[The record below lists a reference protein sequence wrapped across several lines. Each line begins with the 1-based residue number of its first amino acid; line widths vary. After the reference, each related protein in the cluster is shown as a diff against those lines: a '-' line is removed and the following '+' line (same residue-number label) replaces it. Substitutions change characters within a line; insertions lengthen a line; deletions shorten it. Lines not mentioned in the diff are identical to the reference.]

1 MPGSADF
8 YSLTENSHRLVLNL
22 IRISK
27 EISGAEIARNT
38 GFQPSTILYILRI
51 LDKKGFIDISRTG
64 NSTERGGKKP
74 VLWKI
79 KPGIGKMLGLEI
91 LKDKIRFVK
100 LDFAGTLYERGEK
113 LLPASF
119 TADNILPTLVSVI
132 QEIVTEAD
140 LNSKSFLGI
149 GIGVP
154 GLVNS
159 EKGILQY
166 SALLQVSNIEISEKL
181 SRILG
186 KPVYIVNDANA
197 GALSISWYNDQ
208 VSEKLPE
215 HIVYLTY
222 NNGAK
227 NLGAGLVI
235 GHELYTGIAGTAGEI
250 FDPLPDLGELILA
263 SVRKMGEH
271 HPLLADHHQPGKV
284 SFRTLV
290 VYAKNGCMLSSR
302 TVDKICDIISEEIA
316 RIAGLLNPNLIV
328 LGGDI
333 TCSLEL
339 LTEQLLPRT
348 TKKTS
353 KMMKMGFVLP
363 EICFS
368 SYGEFS
374 VAIGATAMILRKVIR
389 SQNFKTR

>member
-1 MPGSADF
+1 MHSIADF
-8 YSLTENSHRLVLNL
+8 YSLTENSHRLVLNQ
-22 IRISK
+22 IRISQ
-27 EISGAEIARNT
+27 EISGADIARST

-64 NSTERGGKKP
+64 NSTVKGGKKP

-79 KPGIGKMLGLEI
+79 KPGIGRMLGLEV
-91 LKDKIRFVK
+91 LKDKIRYVK

-113 LLPASF
+113 PLTKSF
-119 TADNILPTLVSVI
+119 TSDNILPTLVTVI
-132 QEIVTEAD
+132 REIVPDEE
-140 LNSKSFLGI
+140 LESRSFLGT

-159 EKGILQY
+159 DMGVLQY
-166 SALLQVSNIEISEKL
+166 SALLQVRNIEISDKL
-181 SRILG
+181 SKILG

-197 GALSISWYNDQ
+197 GALSISWYNYK

-227 NLGAGLVI
+227 NLGVGLVI
-235 GHELYTGIAGTAGEI
+235 GHELYTGISGTAGEI
-250 FDPLPDLGELILA
+250 LEPLPDLEELIRA
-263 SVRKMGEH
+263 SIRKLGTN
-271 HPLLADHHQPGKV
+271 HPLLADNHHPERV

-290 VYAKNGCMLSSR
+290 DYAHKGCMLSTM
-302 TVDKICDIISEEIA
+302 TVNRICDFISEEIA
-316 RIAGLLNPNLIV
+316 RLAGLLNPNLIV

-333 TCSLEL
+333 TCSNEL
-339 LTEQLLPRT
+339 LTQHVLPE
-348 TKKTS
+348 TS
-353 KMMKMGFVLP
+353 KKAFKMMNMGFVLP

-389 SQNFKTR
+389 SKTSKTR

>member
-1 MPGSADF
+1 MLSSADF
-8 YSLTENSHRLVLNL
+8 YSLTEKSHRIVLNL
-22 IRISK
+22 IRISR
-27 EISGAEIARNT
+27 EISGAEIARIT

-64 NSTERGGKKP
+64 SSTDRGGKKP
-74 VLWKI
+74 VLWKV
-79 KPGIGKMLGLEI
+79 KPGIGKMLGIEV

-100 LDFAGTLYERGEK
+100 LDFAGILYDQGEK
-113 LLPASF
+113 PLPVAF
-119 TADNILPTLVSVI
+119 TPDNILSLLVSVI
-132 QEIVTEAD
+132 NKLVTDEE

-159 EKGILQY
+159 DQGVLMY
-166 SALLQVSNIEISEKL
+166 SALLQVRNIEISNKL

-186 KPVYIVNDANA
+186 TQVHIVNDANA

-208 VSEKLPE
+208 IINKLPE
-215 HIVYLTY
+215 NIVYLTY

-235 GHELYTGIAGTAGEI
+235 GHELYTGISGTAGEI
-250 FDPLPDLGELILA
+250 LEPLPVLGDLIQAFIRKIGSHHALLIDN
-263 SVRKMGEH
+263 
-271 HPLLADHHQPGKV
+271 PQPDKV

-290 VYAKNGCMLSSR
+290 DYAHKGCLLSSR
-302 TVDKICDIISEEIA
+302 TVIKVCNIISEEIA
-316 RIAGLLNPNLIV
+316 RLAGLLNPNLIV

-333 TCSLEL
+333 TCSPEL
-339 LTEQLLPRT
+339 LTKYIFPL
-348 TKKTS
+348 TS
-353 KMMKMGFVLP
+353 KKARKIMKMGFVLP

-374 VAIGATAMILRKVIR
+374 VAIGSTAMILRKVIG
-389 SQNFKTR
+389 SQNYKTR

>member
-1 MPGSADF
+1 MPASADF

-64 NSTERGGKKP
+64 SSTVRGGKKP

-79 KPGIGKMLGLEI
+79 KPDIGKMLGIEVLR
-91 LKDKIRFVK
+91 DKIRFVK
-100 LDFAGTLYERGEK
+100 LDFAGTLYEQGEK
-113 LLPASF
+113 PLPTSC
-119 TADNILPTLVSVI
+119 TADNILATLVSVI
-132 QEIVTEAD
+132 HDIIPEDE
-140 LNSKSFLGI
+140 LESRSFLGI

-159 EKGILQY
+159 DKGILQY
-166 SALLQVSNIEISEKL
+166 SALLQVRNIEISEKL
-181 SRILG
+181 SRILD
-186 KPVYIVNDANA
+186 KPVYVVNDANA

-208 VSEKLPE
+208 VGEKLPE

-235 GHELYTGIAGTAGEI
+235 DHELYTGIAGTAGEI
-250 FDPLPDLGELILA
+250 FDPLPDLGELIQA
-263 SVRKMGEH
+263 SIKKIGDNH
-271 HPLLADHHQPGKV
+271 ALLADNHHPERV

-290 VYAKNGCMLSSR
+290 DFANKGCMLS
-302 TVDKICDIISEEIA
+302 TMAVDRICDIISEEIA
-316 RIAGLLNPNLIV
+316 RLAGLLNPNLIV

-333 TCSLEL
+333 TCSHKL
-339 LTEQLLPRT
+339 LTDHILPST
-348 TKKTS
+348 SKKAS

-374 VAIGATAMILRKVIR
+374 VAMGATAMILRKVIK
-389 SQNFKTR
+389 SQNYKTR

>member
-8 YSLTENSHRLVLNL
+8 YSVTEKSHRIVLNL

-27 EISGAEIARNT
+27 EISGAEIARIT

-51 LDKKGFIDISRTG
+51 LDKKGFIDVSRTG
-64 NSTERGGKKP
+64 SSTYRGGKKP

-79 KPGIGKMLGLEI
+79 KAGTGKMLGIEV
-91 LKDKIRFVK
+91 LKDKVRFVK
-100 LDFAGTLYERGEK
+100 LDFAGTLYEQGEK
-113 LLPASF
+113 HLPEPF
-119 TADNILPTLVSVI
+119 TPDNILSVLVSVI
-132 QEIVTEAD
+132 
-140 LNSKSFLGI
+140 NSLVDSDELSDKSFLGV

-159 EKGILQY
+159 DQGVLKY
-166 SALLQVSNIEISEKL
+166 SALLQVRNIEISHKL
-181 SRILG
+181 SRIFG
-186 KPVYIVNDANA
+186 RQVHIVNDANA
-197 GALSISWYNDQ
+197 GALSISWYNNQ
-208 VSEKLPE
+208 IINRLPE

-235 GHELYTGIAGTAGEI
+235 GHELYTGISGTAGEI
-250 FDPLPDLGELILA
+250 LEPLPVLGDLLLASIKKIGSHHAILA
-263 SVRKMGEH
+263 
-271 HPLLADHHQPGKV
+271 DNHQPDKV
-284 SFRTLV
+284 SLRTLV
-290 VYAKNGCMLSSR
+290 DYAHKGCLLSSM
-302 TVDKICDIISEEIA
+302 TVNKICNIISEEIA
-316 RIAGLLNPNLIV
+316 RLAGLLNPNLIV

-333 TCSLEL
+333 TCSPEL
-339 LTEQLLPRT
+339 LTDHILPLT
-348 TKKTS
+348 SKKAR

-374 VAIGATAMILRKVIR
+374 VAIGSTAMILRQVIG
-389 SQNFKTR
+389 SQNYKTR

>member
-227 NLGAGLVI
+227 NLERAWSSDMNCIQGLPAPPERSLIPCRIWVI
-235 GHELYTGIAGTAGEI
+235 
-250 FDPLPDLGELILA
+250 
-263 SVRKMGEH
+263 
-271 HPLLADHHQPGKV
+271 
-284 SFRTLV
+284 
-290 VYAKNGCMLSSR
+290 
-302 TVDKICDIISEEIA
+302 
-316 RIAGLLNPNLIV
+316 
-328 LGGDI
+328 
-333 TCSLEL
+333 
-339 LTEQLLPRT
+339 
-348 TKKTS
+348 
-353 KMMKMGFVLP
+353 
-363 EICFS
+363 
-368 SYGEFS
+368 
-374 VAIGATAMILRKVIR
+374 
-389 SQNFKTR
+389 